1 MEDTNHLQAFSRNL
15 SRALCKSQLLGGL
28 FPLSCYF
35 SDIGYVAV
43 FNVSWN
49 VLLLKI
55 TARCMLTPI
64 SWETGWIASVSERKR
79 SDVLHSIAA
88 SGTDKIPL
96 WLGWLA

>member
-1 MEDTNHLQAFSRNL
+1 
-15 SRALCKSQLLGGL
+15 
-28 FPLSCYF
+28 
-35 SDIGYVAV
+35 
-43 FNVSWN
+43 
-49 VLLLKI
+49 
-55 TARCMLTPI
+55 MLTPI